1 MGTRAGQG
9 LLGSKLGQT
18 VTRQGTRFMPKNTN
32 FLINQDG
39 FNMPRIGQIADAAQ
53 PSPLMDRVGMA
64 ELEAKRQLSR
74 GKRKVQGAVE
84 RVKRPVRDYKDYK
97 KGLKI
102 KDNIESGYIEP
113 DIGGHRKHKD
123 LLDLRLDAVGN
134 IQRKYRDQSSVFHDA
149 KRQMEDSSL
158 PLKEKLK
165 DVHNMVGGRERTE
178 VHD

>member
-18 VTRQGTRFMPKNTN
+18 VTRQGTRFTPKNTN

-39 FNMPRIGQIADAAQ
+39 FNMPRIGKIADATQ

-64 ELEAKRQLSR
+64 ELEAKRRLSR

-84 RVKRPVRDYKDYK
+84 RVKQPVRDYKDYK

-102 KDNIESGYIEP
+102 KDRIESGDIEP
-113 DIGGHRKHKD
+113 NIGWHKIHKD
-123 LLDLRLDAVGN
+123 LLNLRLEN
-134 IQRKYRDQSSVFHDA
+134 IGR
-149 KRQMEDSSL
+149 ME
-158 PLKEKLK
+158 
-165 DVHNMVGGRERTE
+165 
-178 VHD
+178 